1 MRFFGL
7 SAFATL
13 AFAVF
18 SSAAPT
24 PAGVP
29 VNAIAARHDGEHT
42 KDNSLE
48 VVLTLAIEVV
58 TPIASEL
65 GRR

>member
-7 SAFATL
+7 SALATL
-13 AFAVF
+13 AFAAF

-42 KDNSLE
+42 TANSLE
-48 VVLTLAIEVV
+48 VVLTTAIEVI
-58 TPIASEL
+58 TPMTYEL
-65 GRR
+65 GKR